1 MGFEMVVR
9 TADGCPIAWTR
20 FATGDMGVAEDT
32 FALWR
37 RHPNFSGGPFVLV
50 LHFGPHLIDT
60 HHYAAPAAVA
70 TPPRNQPAEP
80 AAAWLH

>member
-20 FATGDMGVAEDT
+20 FATEDMGQAEDT
-32 FALWR
+32 FAQWR
-37 RHPNFSGGPFVLV
+37 RHPNFSGGPFILV

-60 HHYAAPAAVA
+60 HHYGAPAAPVPA
-70 TPPRNQPAEP
+70 PRTPRSH
-80 AAAWLH
+80 AASAWLH